1 MDKYELA
8 EILTAAANG
17 IKDWSNEKKA
27 LAKLD
32 GLRRVCYNFCKATV
46 IEEYEKS
53 YASIQSPVS
62 DDLLTNIIIKVQKFD
77 KAMQEGSGYNY
88 GNTRYMKNR
97 ADELYKQLTSEEP
110 PKED

>member
-17 IKDWSNEKKA
+17 IKGWSNEKKA

-32 GLRRVCYNFCKATV
+32 GLRRVCYNFCKAAV
-46 IEEYEKS
+46 IDAEEIPSLSLHELGVRNPIDAVIMKINKFNNS
-53 YASIQSPVS
+53 LN
-62 DDLLTNIIIKVQKFD
+62 DDYLKQK
-77 KAMQEGSGYNY
+77 
-88 GNTRYMKNR
+88 

>member
-17 IKDWSNEKKA
+17 IKGWSNEKEA
-27 LAKLD
+27 LTKLD

-53 YASIQSPVS
+53 YASIQSPVA
-62 DDLLTNIIIKVQKFD
+62 DDFLSNIMIKVQKFD
-77 KAMQEGSGYNY
+77 RAMQAGSGYAY
-88 GNTRYMKNR
+88 GNTKYIKSK

>member
-8 EILTAAANG
+8 EMLTAAANG
-17 IKDWSNEKKA
+17 IKGWSNEKEA

-32 GLRRVCYNFCKATV
+32 GLRRICYNFCKAAV
-46 IEEYEKS
+46 IDAEEIPSLSLHELDVKNPID
-53 YASIQSPVS
+53 AVIMKI
-62 DDLLTNIIIKVQKFD
+62 NKFNNSSNND
-77 KAMQEGSGYNY
+77 YLKRE
-88 GNTRYMKNR
+88 